1 MARTGLIMTRE
12 EMLLEMLRQAD
23 AEIKALKE
31 QIEFM
36 HKEIHAHHELLRHMG
51 QVAFMGQH

>member
-1 MARTGLIMTRE
+1 MTRE

-51 QVAFMGQH
+51 QLTFMGQH